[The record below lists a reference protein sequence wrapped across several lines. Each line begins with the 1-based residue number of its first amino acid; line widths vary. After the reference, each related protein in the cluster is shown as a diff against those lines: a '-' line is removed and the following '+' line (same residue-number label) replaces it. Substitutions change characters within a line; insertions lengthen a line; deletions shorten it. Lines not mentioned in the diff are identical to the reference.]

1 MLLLLVYL
9 LAHASVSHRRSSLQ
23 QEGWQR
29 WAQSK
34 AACLV
39 ASLSLQQAPFWHR
52 RRPPPRRVPMLARDL
67 SSQLACAM
75 CVCVSA
81 LSRVSTDAQ
90 QRAAIDREPQ
100 YKSNRGSA
108 VCHSAAKHATNLSE
122 FVQGPRWSD
131 SKMFSAERVSTEGDG
146 CVRLG

>member
-1 MLLLLVYL
+1 MGTEQSGMLGSVALASTGSL
-9 LAHASVSHRRSSLQ
+9 LAPAPT
-23 QEGWQR
+23 
-29 WAQSK
+29 
-34 AACLV
+34 AA
-39 ASLSLQQAPFWHR
+39 AP
-52 RRPPPRRVPMLARDL
+52 RPNACPRFELTTCV
-67 SSQLACAM
+67 CNV